1 MRAALVFVATLA
13 APPAFAQA
21 VPEQSSQ
28 APAAGRVTGRVVTGY
43 AELLPE
49 AAVSLT
55 GGPPPGR
62 HLTAASGPRGDFT
75 FDAVP
80 PGVYTVAAAKP
91 GYTAL
96 DVSDGTIRAAPTLVV
111 REGDAVPDLDV
122 TLRRAGSISGRVVK
136 PDGTPAPDVWV
147 VPAVRRNGALLM
159 LFDVRATSEWD
170 GRYAIGGLPP
180 GEFLV
185 VAVPSNRER
194 VPEADL
200 PDHLPSPPRDVP
212 PTLYPGVPE
221 SQPGESVA
229 VHEGLTTDGID
240 IWLSPAPQR
249 FAVSGRVTWPDGVA
263 VDNVAIEYGGA
274 PDVRSGVW
282 YVNDPGGLFTLTGL
296 SLGPLV
302 MLARADSPGGPLAG
316 LATTEIVLGDV
327 DDIRLELGPASRVAG
342 RVVAERPLPDGVLPR
357 VALTHQLLRPSPLFP
372 REEAAAAADGRFEI
386 PRAHGLYQVDVLDL
400 PPGWRVLRVL
410 RDGRP
415 LPDRR
420 LLAVDGRSIS
430 GLEIEVAPATR

>member
-249 FAVSGRVTWPDGVA
+249 FAVSGR
-263 VDNVAIEYGGA
+263 
-274 PDVRSGVW
+274 
-282 YVNDPGGLFTLTGL
+282 
-296 SLGPLV
+296 
-302 MLARADSPGGPLAG
+302 AR
-316 LATTEIVLGDV
+316 
-327 DDIRLELGPASRVAG
+327 
-342 RVVAERPLPDGVLPR
+342 
-357 VALTHQLLRPSPLFP
+357 
-372 REEAAAAADGRFEI
+372 
-386 PRAHGLYQVDVLDL
+386 
-400 PPGWRVLRVL
+400 
-410 RDGRP
+410 
-415 LPDRR
+415 
-420 LLAVDGRSIS
+420 
-430 GLEIEVAPATR
+430 